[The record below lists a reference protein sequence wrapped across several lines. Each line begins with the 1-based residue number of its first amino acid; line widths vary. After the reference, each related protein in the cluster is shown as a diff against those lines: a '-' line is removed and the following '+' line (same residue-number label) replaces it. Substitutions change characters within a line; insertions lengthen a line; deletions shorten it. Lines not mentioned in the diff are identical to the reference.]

1 MKYAS
6 DETAEKLAA
15 LFELPPPDA
24 FSQEWEFCIVELDWR
39 RLEKMIDCCH
49 SMPFSKDERHA
60 LMVIILNSIERQ
72 LRKAVSSARGLWPKV
87 VQLLAEDREEYEDLM
102 ERFMALDSDP
112 EDRFFISPLLIQAFP
127 PDIRG

>member
-1 MKYAS
+1 
-6 DETAEKLAA
+6 
-15 LFELPPPDA
+15 
-24 FSQEWEFCIVELDWR
+24 
-39 RLEKMIDCCH
+39 
-49 SMPFSKDERHA
+49 
-60 LMVIILNSIERQ
+60 MVIILNSIERQ